1 MIIIIIYYSFFVG
14 LHYFVRSWWILFNES
29 IFKIFHNIIWLPR
42 VNFHRSLFY
51 SLRYFILFEYKYKCK
66 YSLERIVDLGFS
78 MKISMK
84 IFFFLPSPVNGE
96 KITGRRT
103 LLKLKL
109 ISSGSIVRQTA
120 WQRKPR
126 EDIKFRE
133 YLIKL
138 FMGYSNAQPCKVYIR
153 INRISLDQCSREMAE
168 VERRK

>member
-1 MIIIIIYYSFFVG
+1 
-14 LHYFVRSWWILFNES
+14 
-29 IFKIFHNIIWLPR
+29 
-42 VNFHRSLFY
+42 
-51 SLRYFILFEYKYKCK
+51 
-66 YSLERIVDLGFS
+66 
-78 MKISMK
+78 MKIL
-84 IFFFLPSPVNGE
+84 FFLPSPVNGE
-96 KITGRRT
+96 KVTGRR
-103 LLKLKL
+103 KLKL

-168 VERRK
+168 VERL